1 MLTKLTGIQE
11 EHGFTDAVMARRLGI
26 ARSTWTDIRNGKLAI
41 SAKVQMRAAREFP
54 ELLGDLLMQV
64 SNGPDTATPR
74 EAA

>member
-1 MLTKLTGIQE
+1 MLIKLTAIQE
-11 EHGFTDAVMARRLGI
+11 ERGFTDATMGHRLGI

-41 SAKVQMRAAREFP
+41 SAKVQMAAAREFP

-64 SNGPDTATPR
+64 SNGPDTTGS